1 MTREDSDFRVCEG
14 HLDRVSRTFA
24 LNIRVLRGDVYRA
37 MLLAYLLCRIADTIE
52 DEPSLP
58 PEAKVAGL
66 TAFADLFPP
75 EPGRPVP
82 IEEFIHS
89 LNVPGTG
96 PDTDLLRDSPR
107 VFREFLKLP
116 SRARTTISERVRE
129 MSLGMASFQRG
140 RSGGLVTLADREE
153 LERYCYYVAGTV
165 GLLIT
170 DLFFRDGE
178 GWILPDSTRD
188 ALVSRSVGFGLGL
201 QMTNIA
207 KDYMG
212 DLGRGWCYVPRSYFD
227 DEGIDPAGDLL
238 ESNGRAYGRVL
249 GRLLDDALA
258 HLDEAVIYVLHIP
271 RRFIRYRLFCLWPL
285 FMALET
291 LALVSRSEARL
302 FRGEAVKITR
312 QDVKKILVRSSF
324 AVLSNGTIR
333 SLYDGA
339 RRRAAREN

>member
-1 MTREDSDFRVCEG
+1 MTRADSDFRICEG
-14 HLDRVSRTFA
+14 HLARVSRTFA

-66 TAFADLFPP
+66 HAFADLFPP

-82 IEEFIHS
+82 VTEFLRS
-89 LNVPGTG
+89 LAFPGTG
-96 PDTDLLRDSPR
+96 PDADLLFDTPR

-116 SRARTTISERVRE
+116 PYARTTISERVRE
-129 MSLGMASFQRG
+129 MSLGMASFQRE

-165 GLLIT
+165 GLMIT
-170 DLFFRDGE
+170 DLFFPGGQRGL
-178 GWILPDSTRD
+178 LPDRTRQ
-188 ALVSRSVGFGLGL
+188 ALVSRSVAFGLGL

-227 DEGIDPAGDLL
+227 DQGIDPATDPP
-238 ESNGRAYGRVL
+238 ERNRRAYGRVL
-249 GRLLDDALA
+249 RRLLGDALS
-258 HLDEAVIYVLHIP
+258 HLDEAVVYVLHIP
-271 RRFIRYRLFCLWPL
+271 RRFLRYRLFCLWPL
-285 FMALET
+285 FMAMET
-291 LALVSRSEARL
+291 LALVSRSEERL

-312 QDVKKILVRSSF
+312 REVKKILVRSSL
-324 AVLSNGTIR
+324 AVLSNGMIR
-333 SLYDGA
+333 SLYDGT
-339 RRRAAREN
+339 RRRVARQD